1 MVPIK
6 IYIIYRLLTEN
17 PRLRL
22 AYFFVILSDLLETL
36 QNQRAY
42 PYAEIRRDHVHQT
55 EASDDFK
62 AMDVQLRKKYR
73 NLQVSNS
80 PSFCCHSFRNFKYVL
95 VNS

>member
-1 MVPIK
+1 MNCIK
-6 IYIIYRLLTEN
+6 YRLLTEN

-62 AMDVQLRKKYR
+62 AMDVQLREKYL
-73 NLQVSNS
+73 NLQFSNS
-80 PSFCCHSFRNFKYVL
+80 PSFCLSFV
-95 VNS
+95 S